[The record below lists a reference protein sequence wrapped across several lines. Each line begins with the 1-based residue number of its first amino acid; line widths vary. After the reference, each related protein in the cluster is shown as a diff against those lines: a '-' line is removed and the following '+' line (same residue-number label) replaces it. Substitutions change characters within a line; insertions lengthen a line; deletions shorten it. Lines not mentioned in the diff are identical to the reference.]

1 MHDFSTRKPL
11 FHKFS
16 FCEFDYNLILKSL
29 EQINVICNRVLS
41 STLLSCGLFTCM
53 WRVLSHRD
61 KLAQHVYY
69 FQTIIL
75 RSIPIA
81 VRKPDFELGFCILK
95 KIIYS
100 KIKNVALYLYILFY
114 EEPLTNWYFW
124 ELLLFS
130 GHDTLLSR
138 TQEITAA
145 TACRV
150 RWHLVNHNM

>member
-16 FCEFDYNLILKSL
+16 FYEFDYNSKLKTL
-29 EQINVICNRVLS
+29 KQINVICNRVLS
-41 STLLSCGLFTCM
+41 STLLFCGLFTCM

-61 KLAQHVYY
+61 KLAQRVYY
-69 FQTIIL
+69 FQTVIL
-75 RSIPIA
+75 RSLPIA
-81 VRKPDFELGFCILK
+81 VRKPDFELGFCFLK

-100 KIKNVALYLYILFY
+100 KIKNVALYLYTLFY

-130 GHDTLLSR
+130 GHDTWLSR
-138 TQEITAA
+138 TQEKTAA

-150 RWHLVNHNM
+150 RWHLVNHNL